1 MIIIG
6 IAGGSGAG
14 KTFLTNKLKE
24 IFENEIEIISQDN
37 YYKPYYELTIEQ
49 RKMINY
55 DLPKECDFE
64 LLINNLKLLKNN
76 ECVKELKYSFTKYT
90 RSEDYEI
97 KYPKKIIILEGWSIL
112 YESALRELI
121 DYSIYLDISNDE
133 RLKRKIIR
141 DVAER
146 GRNERDII
154 EYVVNVSNP
163 AHDTYVRETMK
174 FADLIVSDEEQ
185 AKPDYIS
192 WIVNKIKCYFQGL

>member
-49 RKMINY
+49 RK
-55 DLPKECDFE
+55 
-64 LLINNLKLLKNN
+64 
-76 ECVKELKYSFTKYT
+76 
-90 RSEDYEI
+90 
-97 KYPKKIIILEGWSIL
+97 
-112 YESALRELI
+112 
-121 DYSIYLDISNDE
+121 
-133 RLKRKIIR
+133 IIR

-174 FADLIVSDEEQ
+174 FTDLIVSDEEQ
-185 AKPDYIS
+185 AKPEGRLQSRQYA
-192 WIVNKIKCYFQGL
+192 G